1 MDTTH
6 IKHLASQSK
15 QLYESAKAIDNSS
28 LSQLAKY
35 SKGVYEVIKT
45 VENVNPL
52 VVSGISFTAGYAAG
66 YAFGA
71 RDCNEDQKELERVKE
86 ERNHYKELAETGPIR
101 KFLKSKL

>member
-45 VENVNPL
+45 VENVNQL
-52 VVSGISFTAGYAAG
+52 VVVSGISFAAG

-71 RDCNEDQKELERVKE
+71 RDRNEDQKELERVKE